1 MAGGGPTF
9 GSSAMQ
15 RPTPRIVA
23 LEPEQISVM
32 HKAFESVC
40 AELQFSIGL
49 GDRVIELVGQKIIEL
64 AMAGERDAG
73 RLTARVLAEFGIEN
87 DGSLWRH

>member
-1 MAGGGPTF
+1 
-9 GSSAMQ
+9 MQ
-15 RPTPRIVA
+15 RSSTPRIVA
-23 LEPEQISVM
+23 FEPEQISVM
-32 HKAFESVC
+32 HKAFETVC
-40 AELQFSIGL
+40 AELQLSIGM
-49 GDRVIELVGQKIIEL
+49 GDRLTELVGQKIMEL